1 MTEDKKKKSKSSAK
15 PQNPQDTELLELK
28 LKDTEQKL
36 AEMTELGR
44 RAVADMENMKRRAE
58 EDRSRMALFANIEL
72 IKALLPVLD
81 NFKRAQAH
89 APEDLSD
96 TAKEWMQ
103 GITQTFNQLQQTL
116 AQTGVQE
123 IAAEGQQFDPNFHE
137 AVVQDQG
144 PKDQVLEVLEP
155 GYILGE
161 HVIRPAKV
169 KVGMG
174 E

>member
-1 MTEDKKKKSKSSAK
+1 MTPPKKKKTDSESDS
-15 PQNPQDTELLELK
+15 ELLELK

-44 RAVADMENMKRRAE
+44 RAVADMENMKRRTE

-89 APEDLSD
+89 TPENLPNE
-96 TAKEWMQ
+96 ANEWMQ
-103 GITQTFNQLQQTL
+103 GITQTFSQLKQALEQS
-116 AQTGVQE
+116 GVKE
-123 IAAEGQQFDPNFHE
+123 ITAENQQFDPNLHE
-137 AVVQDQG
+137 AIVQDKG
-144 PKDQVLEVLEP
+144 PKNQILEVIET
-155 GYILGE
+155 GYTIGDQ
-161 HVIRPAKV
+161 VIRPAKV